1 MRNTIRI
8 VAVLAALA
16 GAATYGWKWLF
27 PDDEAQIH
35 ALLERIADGI
45 GAGADDG
52 EGNVSRLARA
62 ASLRHDF
69 DSDVTIDAG
78 PPFEKLRGRDAI
90 IGTAATVHGSVRNL
104 VVSFTDVTVDVDRAL
119 GGATAN
125 LTAEA
130 RFDAAGGGR
139 SLEAREVD
147 VAFKRIDG
155 SWVVS
160 AVTLVQT
167 LRRLDQP

>member
-8 VAVLAALA
+8 IAVVAALA
-16 GAATYGWKWLF
+16 GAATYGWQWLF

-35 ALLERIADGI
+35 ALLERIAGGV
-45 GAGADDG
+45 GAGDRDDG
-52 EGNVSRLARA
+52 DMSRLARA
-62 ASLRHDF
+62 AALRHDF
-69 DSDVTIDAG
+69 DPDVTIDAG
-78 PPFEKLRGRDAI
+78 PPFEKLRGDDAI
-90 IGTAATVHGSVRNL
+90 IGAAATVHGSVRNL
-104 VVSFTDVTVDVDRAL
+104 VVSFTDVTIHVDPAP

-139 SLEAREVD
+139 GVEARELD
-147 VAFKRIDG
+147 VAFRRIDG

-160 AVTLVQT
+160 AVTFVQT